1 MRWDE
6 ITAESG
12 SVVAYTAHTMGCA
25 MTTTRREMRGMNGK
39 ARPCPHCSQTID
51 LVGTRELRDEFG
63 LSPNIIQHLRGQ
75 GQLPKPWL
83 ALGNRYLYLRPDVE
97 GYMVSRRQARAAAIA
112 KDLAEKLAHLPQD
125 QVDEIMRMMTSRR
138 PFGQRIGSAD

>member
-1 MRWDE
+1 M
-6 ITAESG
+6 A
-12 SVVAYTAHTMGCA
+12 
-25 MTTTRREMRGMNGK
+25 TTIREMSGMNGK

-51 LVGTRELRDEFG
+51 LVGARELRDEFG
-63 LSPNIIQHLRGQ
+63 LSSNVVQHLRGQ

-83 ALGNRYLYLRPDVE
+83 AFGNRYLYLRPDVE
-97 GYMVSRRQARAAAIA
+97 GYMVGRRRARAATIA

-138 PFGQRIGSAD
+138 PFGQLSGNDD